1 MSRATASAHS
11 LLKERERETD
21 RGKKRMHERGILNQ

>member
-11 LLKERERETD
+11 LLKEREREKQTEG
-21 RGKKRMHERGILNQ
+21 RSECMKEGY